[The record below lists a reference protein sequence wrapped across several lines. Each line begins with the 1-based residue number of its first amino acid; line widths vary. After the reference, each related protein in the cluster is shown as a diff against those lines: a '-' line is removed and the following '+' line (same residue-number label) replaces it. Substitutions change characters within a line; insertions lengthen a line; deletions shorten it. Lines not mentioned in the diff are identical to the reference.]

1 MECTC
6 KFYKIDHEAKEEAE
20 RMEAL
25 FPTVFPEEEP
35 INCPEH
41 METPHE
47 ENDPFASCGI
57 FCRYL
62 RSGKG
67 YPGEYVY
74 YCCAA
79 GNEHVIHVDFNES
92 EII

>member
-1 MECTC
+1 MKCTC
-6 KFYKIDHEAKEEAE
+6 KFYKIDLEAKVEAE

-25 FPTVFPEEEP
+25 FPVTFSEEEP
-35 INCPEH
+35 ADYSEY

-62 RSGKG
+62 KSGKG

-79 GNEHVIHVDFNES
+79 GNEHIIHVDFNKS

>member
-1 MECTC
+1 MECT
-6 KFYKIDHEAKEEAE
+6 FYELDQKAKDEAEKIDAFWGAE
-20 RMEAL
+20 FFDAED
-25 FPTVFPEEEP
+25 EEP
-35 INCPEH
+35 QTDAPADENN
-41 METPHE
+41 PHL
-47 ENDPFASCGI
+47 SCGA
-57 FCRYL
+57 FCRYF

-79 GNEHVIHVDFNES
+79 GNEHIIDVDFIES

>member
-6 KFYKIDHEAKEEAE
+6 KFYEPDMEAKEEAE
-20 RMEAL
+20 KMYA
-25 FPTVFPEEEP
+25 FYQTAFPEIELADEP
-35 INCPEH
+35 EQIEPPAED
-41 METPHE
+41 
-47 ENDPFASCGI
+47 DPLASCGA

-62 RSGKG
+62 KSGKG

-79 GNEHVIHVDFNES
+79 GNEHIIHVDFNES

>member
-6 KFYKIDHEAKEEAE
+6 KFYKINLEAKEEAE
-20 RMEAL
+20 RMKAL
-25 FPTVFPEEEP
+25 FPVAFPEAEP

-57 FCRYL
+57 FCRYF

-67 YPGEYVY
+67 YPGEHVY

-79 GNEHVIHVDFNES
+79 GKEHIIHVDFNES

>member
-1 MECTC
+1 M
-6 KFYKIDHEAKEEAE
+6 DALWGAE
-20 RMEAL
+20 FFDAEDA
-25 FPTVFPEEEP
+25 EP
-35 INCPEH
+35 QTDAPA
-41 METPHE
+41 E
-47 ENDPFASCGI
+47 ENNPHLSCRA
-57 FCRYL
+57 FCRYF

-79 GNEHVIHVDFNES
+79 GNEHIIDVDFIES